1 MMMQTE
7 RKEIGE
13 GMLLSLNLVLLVD
26 ENKFEAGL

>member
-1 MMMQTE
+1 MMQRE
-7 RKEIGE
+7 RKETGE